1 MSIAATT
8 IKVSPEVRDRLNEL
22 AAAEGRTAGSMVEK
36 LLEEHLWR
44 HKVEIAGRQ
53 MRSAPPEVRAEYMAE
68 FATMDGSLTDGLEP
82 EDWSD
87 EWSR

>member
-1 MSIAATT
+1 MSLATTT

-53 MRSAPPEVRAEYMAE
+53 MRSAPPEVWAEYMAE
-68 FATMDGSLTDGLEP
+68 FATMDGSLADGLEP

>member
-1 MSIAATT
+1 MSVATT
-8 IKVSPEVRDRLNEL
+8 TVKVTPEVRDRLNAV
-22 AAAEGRTAGSMVEK
+22 AAAEGRTAGSMIEK

-44 HKVEIAGRQ
+44 AKVELAGRQ
-53 MRSAPPEVRAEYMAE
+53 MRAASPEVWAEYMAE
-68 FATMDGSLTDGLEP
+68 VATMDASLSDGLEP